1 MSLGLERIHW
11 PRWIKASVA
20 KHFDENRQGIKLFV
34 EAEDRDIDEDHE
46 GDVFELRIDGPNI
59 KRFGTTW
66 EWFLDFEINL
76 LVSSAMREND
86 LYHFDKLLG
95 IANVIFVPCIPIYRY
110 GDNKDAFGTTYDP
123 VIDTGTLLGNLQLQ
137 QDSSGRDWIETH
149 PFGQIRTD
157 VKLQQATVEAHFRM
171 ELNTEEVDN
180 A

>member
-1 MSLGLERIHW
+1 MSPGLEREYW
-11 PRWIKASVA
+11 PRWSKASIA

-59 KRFGTTW
+59 KRFGTTY

-76 LVSSAMREND
+76 LVGSVMREND
-86 LYHFDKLLG
+86 SYHFDKLIG
-95 IANVIFVPCIPIYRY
+95 IASTIFVPCIPIYRY
-110 GDNKDAFGTTYDP
+110 GNNKDVNDVLYDP
-123 VIDTGTLLGNLQLQ
+123 VIDTGSLLGDLRLQ
-137 QDSSGRDWIETH
+137 QSASGRDWLEIH

-157 VKLQQATVEAHFRM
+157 VKLQQATVEGHFRM
-171 ELNTEEVDN
+171 ELNTEEIDN